1 MRFYCGISFRL
12 NLLRNNCF
20 MKIMLTGFFVLA
32 AISLYFFS
40 VFIIPSAVSPD
51 VLKEGEHFRPGN
63 TSSIKLYAVKLK
75 PYLRQHSYNEQF
87 CFLIDMKIAP
97 GKNRFF
103 VYDFKKDAVVTRG
116 LVTHGGG
123 SITPTEV
130 LSFSNTANSN
140 ATSIGRYKIGNE
152 YSGKFGV
159 AFKLYGLDKTN
170 SNAYN
175 RYVVLHSHSCV
186 PAQEVYP
193 SPICTSLGCPTVAPS
208 FFLQLE
214 MYIRQ
219 SDKPILLW
227 IYY

>member
-1 MRFYCGISFRL
+1 MFQPRTFLLLFFLLITFTWLFSSGIWEKTKT
-12 NLLRNNCF
+12 NLVSDKPQHLELADHSL
-20 MKIMLTGFFVLA
+20 KKLQLKAASAKLFVQQKGYND
-32 AISLYFFS
+32 AI
-40 VFIIPSAVSPD
+40 
-51 VLKEGEHFRPGN
+51 
-63 TSSIKLYAVKLK
+63 
-75 PYLRQHSYNEQF
+75 
-87 CFLIDMKIAP
+87 CFLVDMGLP
-97 GKNRFF
+97 SGQNRFF
-103 VYDFKKDAVVTRG
+103 VYDFKKDAVVTTG

-130 LSFSNTANSN
+130 LLFSNTANSN

-152 YSGKFGV
+152 YSGKFGI

-170 SNAYN
+170 SNAFN